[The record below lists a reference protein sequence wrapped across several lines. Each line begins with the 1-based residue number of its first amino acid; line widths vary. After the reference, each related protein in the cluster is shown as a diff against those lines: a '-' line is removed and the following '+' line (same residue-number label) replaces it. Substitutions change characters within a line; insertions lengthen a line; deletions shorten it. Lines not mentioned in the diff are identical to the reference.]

1 MRIGILRETKI
12 PPDRRVPFSPAQL
25 AELQSRYPDH
35 KFLVQPSNIR
45 CFSNREYEKAG
56 IRLLE
61 DISDCDVLFGVK
73 EVEIDSLIPGKT
85 YVFFSH
91 TAKEQ
96 PYNRKLL
103 QEIVAYK
110 ISLLDYEYFTDRD
123 GIRLVAFGRWAGI
136 VGAYN
141 GLRAYCER
149 YRLYPLKP
157 AHECH
162 DMEEMKGELTN
173 VSLPP
178 VKILIT
184 GGGRVAHGAME
195 TFRE

>member
-73 EVEIDSLIPGKT
+73 EVEIDSLIPEKT

-136 VGAYN
+136 CGTIDS
-141 GLRAYCER
+141 
-149 YRLYPLKP
+149 LYEIIPPRDWSTSHSGGPRKVV
-157 AHECH
+157 HE
-162 DMEEMKGELTN
+162 EVL
-173 VSLPP
+173 SLNQE
-178 VKILIT
+178 VKQNDGKT
-184 GGGRVAHGAME
+184 DPE
-195 TFRE
+195 KRE